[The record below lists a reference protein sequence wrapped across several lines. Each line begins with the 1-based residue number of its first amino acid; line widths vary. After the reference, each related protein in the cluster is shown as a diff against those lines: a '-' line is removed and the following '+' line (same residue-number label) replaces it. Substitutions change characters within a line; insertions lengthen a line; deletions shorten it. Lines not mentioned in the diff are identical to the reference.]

1 MAESHDARL
10 VELVEELGGLAA
22 LAVVLV
28 AVSTTLLVSR
38 QSPTHTEAMLQ
49 EYVSDWESGSFA
61 DLPGYFTLGRTLV
74 NASTGSSIAPE
85 DIGAEMADLV
95 DVAAVDVQDLVVGSS
110 DRIADRDVRHRL
122 AQRRLAQRGL
132 GLGGRWSRNPAA
144 DPHLRDHIRI
154 APPGLRASLDR
165 PTVIWYFTDR
175 PRWI

>member
-110 DRIADRDVRHRL
+110 DRIATAMFDIVSPSGDSLNGVSV
-122 AQRRLAQRGL
+122 
-132 GLGGRWSRNPAA
+132 LGGRWSRNPAA